1 MKKDP
6 EKIIPRI
13 ILLVCL
19 AIVLYWIWN
28 GLSWLWDWYVS
39 VEASSETTVWQEIWI
54 FIKDNLSVII
64 MVYGFISL
72 QAAGLA
78 ELKFGKTFLVAFA
91 LAICLTP
98 PAMMGA
104 YGRRKTREIT

>member
-13 ILLVCL
+13 IMLVCL
-19 AIVLYWIWN
+19 AIVIYWIWN
-28 GLSWLWDWYVS
+28 GLSWLWDWYMS

-64 MVYGFISL
+64 MAYGFISL

-98 PAMMGA
+98 PVMMGA
-104 YGRRKTREIT
+104 HGRRKTQEIT